1 MGGQIT
7 TKVSLLGKL
16 ACLVNV
22 VACMSDTW
30 GIVFTERASG
40 KDKKKH
46 VALGDLA
53 KGGRPFFAQIMYAH
67 TRFFSLWGL
76 LAALG
81 QLLKCRHVCQSVGW
95 F

>member
-7 TKVSLLGKL
+7 TRVNLLGKL
-16 ACLVNV
+16 ACLVNLNV

-30 GIVFTERASG
+30 ELVFTERALG

-67 TRFFSLWGL
+67 TRFFSL
-76 LAALG
+76 
-81 QLLKCRHVCQSVGW
+81 
-95 F
+95 